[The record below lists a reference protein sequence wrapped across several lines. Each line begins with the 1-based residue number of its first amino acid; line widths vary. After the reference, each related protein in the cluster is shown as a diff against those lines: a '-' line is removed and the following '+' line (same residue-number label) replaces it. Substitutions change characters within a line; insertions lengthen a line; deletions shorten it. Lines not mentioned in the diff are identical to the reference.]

1 MIDTDFS
8 TLGII
13 FCASSVTSFLIIQH
27 IHNLKKMTAGHT
39 LSGTELVYS
48 INIFLLISLGSGLF
62 H

>member
-1 MIDTDFS
+1 MIDTYVS
-8 TLGII
+8 TLGIFF

-39 LSGTELVYS
+39 LFGTLYS
-48 INIFLLISLGSGLF
+48 IDTFLLISLGFGLF